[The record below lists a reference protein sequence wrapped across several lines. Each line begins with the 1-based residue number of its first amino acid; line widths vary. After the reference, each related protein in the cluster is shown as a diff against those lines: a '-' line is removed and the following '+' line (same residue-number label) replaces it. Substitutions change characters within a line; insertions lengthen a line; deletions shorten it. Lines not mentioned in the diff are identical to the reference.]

1 MEKNF
6 AESAE
11 AFYQA
16 GHSLV
21 KLLLDITTPDFEALR
36 KAKQERMKN
45 TISHDI
51 AHCDYTLCPAKDR
64 CRRYKAHLEDI
75 KHDIHHCVYLLFED
89 DMKSR
94 ILELGSCPNF
104 WLYEQPTT

>member
-1 MEKNF
+1 MGKNF

-11 AFYQA
+11 EFYQA

-36 KAKQERMKN
+36 KAKYERMKN

-51 AHCDYTLCPAKDR
+51 THCNNESCPAKDR
-64 CRRYKAHLEDI
+64 CLRYQAHLDNLSDG
-75 KHDIHHCVYLLFED
+75 HPFCSYLSLSNEQ
-89 DMKSR
+89 KER
-94 ILELGSCPNF
+94 VQRLGSCIHFVNF
-104 WLYEQPTT
+104 QKNK

>member
-11 AFYQA
+11 RFYQA
-16 GHSLV
+16 GHSLM

-36 KAKQERMKN
+36 KANHERMKS

-51 AHCDYTLCPAKDR
+51 AHCSNESCPAKNR
-64 CRRYKAHLEDI
+64 CKRFRLHLEALAKGI
-75 KHDIHHCVYLLFED
+75 QFASYILLTEES
-89 DMKSR
+89 KER
-94 ILELGSCPNF
+94 AQRLGSCPHFLLN
-104 WLYEQPTT
+104 E